1 MLITFLVG
9 SLDQAN
15 PIRKIDRKWQVSNRV
30 NESLNSIG
38 NTSSSK
44 KILRELPKLEG
55 GRGAFEGGRKAPHGG
70 F

>member
-15 PIRKIDRKWQVSNRV
+15 PVRKIDHKWQVSNRV

-38 NTSSSK
+38 TTSSSK

>member
-1 MLITFLVG
+1 M
-9 SLDQAN
+9 
-15 PIRKIDRKWQVSNRV
+15 KVSNKV

-38 NTSSSK
+38 TTSSSK

-55 GRGAFEGGRKAPHGG
+55 GRGAFEGGGRKAPHGG

>member
-1 MLITFLVG
+1 
-9 SLDQAN
+9 LDQVN

-38 NTSSSK
+38 TTSSSN

-55 GRGAFEGGRKAPHGG
+55 GRGAFEGGGRKAPHGG

>member
-44 KILRELPKLEG
+44 KILREPPKLEG
-55 GRGAFEGGRKAPHGG
+55 GRGAFEGGIKAPHGG